1 MLNENYYLPWQFTLT
16 QNHTQ
21 YSNLRLRDCIIKEDD
36 LIKYAV
42 ELGHEVIAIT
52 DHEAVCN
59 AVKVEKIY
67 KKIKKDNPNFKV
79 ILGNEIYLC
88 RNGLNA
94 SNFNREFDKYYHFVL
109 LAKDAIGHQQIRE
122 ISTRAWRR
130 SYVARGM
137 RRVPTYYQDLFD
149 IIAENRGHVIGTT
162 ACLGGALPTQLLR
175 YRESKDETLYEKIIA
190 WCEQMEYIFGS
201 GNFYLELQPAANRDQ
216 KYVNRMLLDI
226 AKTYHFPYIITTD
239 THYLKKEDKAIHK
252 AYLNSQNGDRE
263 VDDFY
268 ATTYLMNTEELESF
282 MDMTQEELHEA
293 YANIHGIKERC
304 EDYSLMKPLKIPQ
317 LPWSEAYGAPAPY
330 KWFDK
335 IPYMKTFMESD
346 YVGDHHLCDAISLA
360 LSKDEKLQ
368 TQEIYDAINECLE
381 MTWISSN
388 VNKTHW
394 SAYYLNL
401 QKIIEECW
409 NAGTLVGCGRGSGVG
424 FILLYLLG
432 ITQINPQWET
442 TKTFAWR
449 FLNPARVSVLD
460 VDVDIEGGRRKQ
472 VLDHLRKAYGDDR
485 VANVATFGTEKS
497 KSAILTACRGLGIDV
512 DIAQYLASMIVAD
525 RGMLRTLDQ
534 TFYGDEENDWAPN
547 KQFVYEMT
555 ENYPEVWQVAKKIEG
570 LVCRLGEHAGGVI
583 FVDEPFENSTAL
595 MRAPN
600 GDIMTQFDLHDCED
614 CSLIKYDL
622 LSVEAM
628 DKIHICLDLLCEQG
642 YIERKDTLK
651 ETYENVIGIYKLV
664 REAPQMWQMVWNH
677 EIHSLFQMEKQS
689 GIQGI
694 ALTHPQSVD
703 DLAVLNS
710 VIRLMAQ
717 EKGAEQPLSKFAR
730 FKNDISL
737 WYDEMNKYGLTEEEQ
752 KLLEPVVKLSYGIS
766 ESQEKFMQLVQMPE
780 CGGFDLTWADSL
792 RKSIAKKNPAAY
804 EALQK
809 EYFET
814 VEKKGLSKNLC
825 NYVWNVLVA
834 TSRGYGFNASH
845 TLAYSLIALQEM
857 NLGYNFPIMFWNCAC
872 LISDSGGAENDDEMN
887 EEQEVYY
894 EEIEYTPT
902 EDFGADE
909 SDEDEDDDDEEVATS
924 KKKKKTK
931 SANYGKIATAIGKIK
946 ASGVDVAPPDI
957 NKSSFTF
964 YPDVES
970 NTIRYGLSGITKVG
984 EELVKAI
991 MDGRPYTSV
1000 ADLTSRVKINKA
1012 QVINLIKSGAF
1023 DCFGDRLEIMRQ
1035 YVASVSDTKSR
1046 ITLQNMKMLCDFGLI
1061 PNEYDMERRVYNFN
1075 KYLKKLK
1082 WETYYCLDEVAM
1094 NFYEAHFDM
1103 DKLEP
1108 SEMSESGFVIK
1119 QTTWDAIYKKHM
1131 DKIRPWVKANAAEL
1145 LEQVNNRLMSDTWNK
1160 YCTGNLSKWEMDA
1173 VSFYSHE
1180 HELANINN
1188 HRYGI
1193 TNFSDI
1199 PENPVVERI
1208 LPIKGRQIP
1217 IFKLYRIAGTILDKD
1232 KAKKT
1237 VTLLT
1242 TDGVVT
1248 IKIFG
1253 QVFTHYDKQIS
1264 EKGADGKKH
1273 VIEKSWLSRGNK
1285 IIVTGIKQSDGF
1297 LAKKYNKTPYHLV
1310 ELITEVNADGSL
1322 RTREERMEV
1331 AE

>member
-1 MLNENYYLPWQFTLT
+1 M
-16 QNHTQ
+16 
-21 YSNLRLRDCIIKEDD
+21 
-36 LIKYAV
+36 
-42 ELGHEVIAIT
+42 
-52 DHEAVCN
+52 
-59 AVKVEKIY
+59 
-67 KKIKKDNPNFKV
+67 
-79 ILGNEIYLC
+79 
-88 RNGLNA
+88 
-94 SNFNREFDKYYHFVL
+94 
-109 LAKDAIGHQQIRE
+109 
-122 ISTRAWRR
+122 
-130 SYVARGM
+130 ARGM
-137 RRVPTYYQDLFD
+137 RRVPTYYQDLID
-149 IIAENRGHVIGTT
+149 IIRANPGHVIGTT
-162 ACLGGALPTQLLR
+162 ACLGGALPTQLLK
-175 YRESKDETLYEKIIA
+175 YRQTKNEELYEKIVA
-190 WCEQMEYIFGS
+190 WCEQMEWIFGE
-201 GNFYLELQPAANRDQ
+201 GNFYLELQPAANAEQ
-216 KYVNRMLLDI
+216 KYVNRALLDI
-226 AKTYHFPYIITTD
+226 AKNYHFPYIITTD
-239 THYLKKEDKAIHK
+239 THYLKKEDKPIHK

-268 ATTYLMNTEELESF
+268 ATTYLMNTEELESY
-282 MDMTQEELHEA
+282 MNMTQEELHEA

-304 EDYSLMKPLKIPQ
+304 EDYSLLKPLKIPQ
-317 LPWSEAYGAPAPY
+317 LPWKEMALHPAWESKQY
-330 KWFDK
+330 CDK
-335 IPYMKTFMESD
+335 IPWLEKFLLSD
-346 YVGDHHLCDAISLA
+346 YEGDRRMAGLIIRQLVE
-360 LSKDEKLQ
+360 DERLRADN
-368 TQEIYDAINECLE
+368 IYDAINECLE
-381 MTWISSN
+381 MTWVSSE

-460 VDVDIEGGRRKQ
+460 VDVDIEGGRRKS
-472 VLDHLRKAYGDDR
+472 VLDHLRKVYGDDR

-512 DIAQYLASMIVAD
+512 DIAQYLASMIASD

-534 TFYGDEENDWAPN
+534 TFYGDEENDFAPN

-628 DKIHICLDLLCEQG
+628 DKIHICLDLLAEQG
-642 YIERKDTLK
+642 YIEQKETLKDT
-651 ETYENVIGIYKLV
+651 YESVIGIYNLE
-664 REAPQMWQMVWNH
+664 REALDMWKMVWEH
-677 EIHSLFQMEKQS
+677 EIQSLFQMEKQS

-717 EKGAEQPLSKFAR
+717 EKGAEQPLNKFAR
-730 FKNDISL
+730 FKNDIHQ
-737 WYDEMNKYGLTEEEQ
+737 WYDEMERYGLTKEEQ
-752 KLLEPVVKLSYGIS
+752 KLLEPVIKLSYGIS

-780 CGGFDLTWADSL
+780 CGGFNLTWADKL

-804 EALQK
+804 EELQR

-857 NLGYNFPIMFWNCAC
+857 NLAYRFPIMFWNCAC
-872 LISDSGGAENDDEMN
+872 LISDSGGAESDDEEQT
-887 EEQEVYY
+887 EEENVY
-894 EEIEYTPT
+894 EEVEYSSF
-902 EDFGADE
+902 EDFSTEEEEED
-909 SDEDEDDDDEEVATS
+909 DEDEEDTTAT

-946 ASGVDVAPPDI
+946 SSGVDVAPPDI

-964 YPDVES
+964 YPDVEN

-991 MDGRPYTSV
+991 MDGRPYSSV
-1000 ADLTSRVKINKA
+1000 ADLTRRVKINKA

-1023 DCFGDRLEIMRQ
+1023 DCFGDRMQVMRE
-1035 YVASVSDTKSR
+1035 YINSVSDTKNR

-1061 PNEYDMERRVYNFN
+1061 PKEYDLQRRVYNFN
-1075 KYLKKLK
+1075 KYIKKFRYNA
-1082 WETYYCLDEVAM
+1082 YYLFDDVALH
-1094 NFYEAHFDM
+1094 FYEANFDM
-1103 DKLEP
+1103 DKLTP
-1108 SEMSESGFVIK
+1108 SDDSESGFMIK
-1119 QTTWDAIYKKHM
+1119 QTTWDNIYQHHM
-1131 DKIRPWVKANAAEL
+1131 DIIRPWVKKNANVL
-1145 LEQVNNRLMSDTWNK
+1145 LEQVNERLTRDMWNK
-1160 YCTGNLSKWEMDA
+1160 YCQGSLSKWEMDA
-1173 VSFYSHE
+1173 VSFYSHD
-1180 HELANINN
+1180 HELKNLRKDLYEIV
-1188 HRYGI
+1188 
-1193 TNFSDI
+1193 NFSSI
-1199 PENPVVERI
+1199 PENPVVERV

-1232 KAKKT
+1232 KNKKT

-1248 IKIFG
+1248 VKIFG
-1253 QVFTHYDKQIS
+1253 AVFTHYDKQIS

-1297 LAKKYNKTPYHLV
+1297 LAKKYSRTPYHLV
-1310 ELITEVNADGSL
+1310 ELITDVNEDGTI
-1322 RTREERMEV
+1322 RTRGERIEV

>member
-1 MLNENYYLPWQFTLT
+1 M
-16 QNHTQ
+16 
-21 YSNLRLRDCIIKEDD
+21 
-36 LIKYAV
+36 
-42 ELGHEVIAIT
+42 
-52 DHEAVCN
+52 
-59 AVKVEKIY
+59 
-67 KKIKKDNPNFKV
+67 
-79 ILGNEIYLC
+79 
-88 RNGLNA
+88 
-94 SNFNREFDKYYHFVL
+94 
-109 LAKDAIGHQQIRE
+109 
-122 ISTRAWRR
+122 
-130 SYVARGM
+130 ARGM
-137 RRVPTYYQDLFD
+137 RRVPTYYQDLID
-149 IIAENRGHVIGTT
+149 IIRANPGHVIGTT
-162 ACLGGALPTQLLR
+162 ACLGGALPTQLLK
-175 YRESKDETLYEKIIA
+175 YKYSKNEELYEKIIS
-190 WCEQMEYIFGS
+190 WCEQMEWIFGP
-201 GNFYLELQPAANRDQ
+201 GNFYLELQPAANAEQ
-216 KYVNRMLLDI
+216 KYVNRALLDI
-226 AKTYHFPYIITTD
+226 AKNYHFPFIITTD
-239 THYLKKEDKAIHK
+239 SHYLKKEDKPIHK

-268 ATTYLMNTEELESF
+268 ATTYMMSTEELESY
-282 MDMTQEELHEA
+282 MNMTEEELHEA
-293 YANIHGIKERC
+293 YANIHGIKNMC
-304 EDYSLMKPLKIPQ
+304 EDYSLLKPLKIPQ
-317 LPWSEAYGAPAPY
+317 LPWKDVVLHTSAQCKTYV
-330 KWFDK
+330 DL
-335 IPYMKTFMESD
+335 IPWLEKFLLSD
-346 YVGDHHLCDAISLA
+346 YEGDKVMANQIIECLE
-360 LSKDEKLQ
+360 KDERLHEQK
-368 TQEIYDAINECLE
+368 IYNAINECLE
-381 MTWISSN
+381 MTWISSE

-432 ITQINPQWET
+432 ITQINPQWES

-449 FLNPARVSVLD
+449 FLNPERVSVLD
-460 VDVDIEGGRRKQ
+460 VDVDIEGGRRKT
-472 VLDHLRKAYGDDR
+472 VLDHLRKVYGDDR

-628 DKIHICLDLLCEQG
+628 DKIHICLDLLCEQN
-642 YIERKDTLK
+642 YIEKKETLKDT
-651 ETYENVIGIYKLV
+651 YESVIGIYNLV

-677 EIHSLFQMEKQS
+677 EIQSLFQMEKQS

-717 EKGAEQPLSKFAR
+717 EKGAEQPLNKFAR
-730 FKNDISL
+730 FKKDIRL
-737 WYDEMNKYGLTEEEQ
+737 WYEEMDRYGLTKEEQ
-752 KLLEPVVKLSYGIS
+752 SLLEPVVKLSYGIS

-780 CGGFDLTWADSL
+780 CGGFNLTWADKL

-804 EALQK
+804 EELQK

-857 NLGYNFPIMFWNCAC
+857 NLAHNYPIMFWNCAC
-872 LISDSGGAENDDEMN
+872 LISDSGGAESDDEEQTN
-887 EEQEVYY
+887 EENVY
-894 EEIEYTPT
+894 EEVEYSSF
-902 EDFGADE
+902 EDFGAEEED
-909 SDEDEDDDDEEVATS
+909 DEDDDDEEVTAT

-946 ASGVDVAPPDI
+946 SSGVDVAPPDI

-984 EELVKAI
+984 EELVKTI

-1023 DCFGDRLEIMRQ
+1023 DCFGDRVEIMRQ
-1035 YVASVSDTKSR
+1035 YINSVSDTKKR

-1061 PNEYDMERRVYNFN
+1061 PVEYDLQRRVYNFN
-1075 KYLKKLK
+1075 KYIKKFK
-1082 WETYYCLDEVAM
+1082 WESYYALDYIAL
-1094 NFYEAHFDM
+1094 NFYEKHFDM

-1108 SEMSESGFVIK
+1108 SEMSESGFIIK
-1119 QTTWDAIYKKHM
+1119 QTTWDNIYQHHM
-1131 DKIRPWVKANAAEL
+1131 DIIRPWVRKNADTL
-1145 LEQVNNRLMSDTWNK
+1145 LEQVNERLTSDMWNK
-1160 YCTGNLSKWEMDA
+1160 YCQGSLSKWEMDA

-1180 HELANINN
+1180 HELA
-1188 HRYGI
+1188 GI
-1193 TNFSDI
+1193 RKDLYEIADFSKI
-1199 PENPVVERI
+1199 PENPVVERV

-1232 KAKKT
+1232 KNKKT

-1248 IKIFG
+1248 VKIFG
-1253 QVFTHYDKQIS
+1253 AVFSHYDKQIS

-1297 LAKKYNKTPYHLV
+1297 LAKKYSRTPYHLV
-1310 ELITEVNADGSL
+1310 ELITEVRGDGTL
-1322 RTREERMEV
+1322 VTKGERTEV
-1331 AE
+1331 NE

>member
-36 LIKYAV
+36 LINYAV
-42 ELGHEVIAIT
+42 ELGHEVVAIT

-67 KKIKKDNPNFKV
+67 KKVKKDHPDFKV

-94 SNFNREFDKYYHFVL
+94 SNFNREYDKYYHFVL
-109 LAKDAIGHQQIRE
+109 LAKDAVGHQQIRE

-130 SYVARGM
+130 SYMARGM
-137 RRVPTYYQDLFD
+137 RRVPTYYQDLID
-149 IIAENRGHVIGTT
+149 IIGENRGHVIGTT
-162 ACLGGALPTQLLR
+162 ACLGGALPTQLLK
-175 YRESKDETLYEKIIA
+175 YRQTKNEELYEKIIA
-190 WCEQMEYIFGS
+190 WCEQMEWIFGP
-201 GNFYLELQPAANRDQ
+201 GNFYLELQPAANAEQ
-216 KYVNRMLLDI
+216 KYVNRALLDI
-226 AKTYHFPYIITTD
+226 AKNYHFPYIITTD
-239 THYLKKEDKAIHK
+239 THYLKKEDKPIHK

-268 ATTYLMNTEELESF
+268 ATTYMMNTEELESF
-282 MDMTQEELHEA
+282 MDMSETELREA
-293 YANIHGIKERC
+293 YANIRYIKDMC
-304 EDYSLMKPLKIPQ
+304 EDYSLLKPLKIPQ
-317 LPWSEAYGAPAPY
+317 LPWKNIVLHTSAQCKTYV
-330 KWFDK
+330 DL
-335 IPYMKTFMESD
+335 IPWLEKFLLSD
-346 YVGDHHLCDAISLA
+346 YEGDRAMANQIVECLE
-360 LSKDEKLQ
+360 KDERLHEQK
-368 TQEIYDAINECLE
+368 IYDAINECLE
-381 MTWISSN
+381 MTWISSE

-432 ITQINPQWET
+432 ITQINPQWES

-449 FLNPARVSVLD
+449 FLNPERVSVLD
-460 VDVDIEGGRRKQ
+460 VDVDIEGGRRKT
-472 VLDHLRKAYGDDR
+472 VLDHLRKVYGDDR

-583 FVDEPFENSTAL
+583 FVDEDFENSTAL

-628 DKIHICLDLLCEQG
+628 DKIHICLDLLVEQG
-642 YIERKDTLK
+642 YIEQKETLKDT
-651 ETYENVIGIYKLV
+651 YESVIGIYNLE
-664 REAPQMWQMVWNH
+664 REAPDMWKMVWNH
-677 EIHSLFQMEKQS
+677 EIQSLFQMEKQS

-717 EKGAEQPLSKFAR
+717 EKGAEQPLNKFAR
-730 FKNDISL
+730 FKNDIHQ
-737 WYDEMNKYGLTEEEQ
+737 WYDEMEGYGLTKEEQ
-752 KLLEPVVKLSYGIS
+752 KLLEPVIKLSYGIS

-780 CGGFDLTWADSL
+780 CGGFNLTWADKL

-804 EALQK
+804 EELQK

-814 VEKKGLSKNLC
+814 VEKKGLSRNLC

-857 NLGYNFPIMFWNCAC
+857 NLAYRFPIMFWNCAC
-872 LISDSGGAENDDEMN
+872 LISDSGGAESDDEEQT
-887 EEQEVYY
+887 EEENVY
-894 EEIEYTPT
+894 EEIEYSSF
-902 EDFGADE
+902 EDFSAEEEED
-909 SDEDEDDDDEEVATS
+909 DEDEEDTTTT

-946 ASGVDVAPPDI
+946 SSGVDVAPPDI

-991 MDGRPYTSV
+991 MDGRPYGSV

-1023 DCFGDRLEIMRQ
+1023 DSFGDRVQIMRQ
-1035 YVASVSDTKSR
+1035 YINSVSDTKQR
-1046 ITLQNMKMLCDFGLI
+1046 ITLQNMKMLIDFGLI
-1061 PNEYDMERRVYNFN
+1061 PDKYDLQRRVYNFN
-1075 KYLKKLK
+1075 KYLKKNK
-1082 WETYYCLDEVAM
+1082 FGTYYALDNIAFG
-1094 NFYEAHFDM
+1094 FYEKHFDM
-1103 DKLEP
+1103 DNLIPNE
-1108 SEMSESGFVIK
+1108 ETESGFVIK
-1119 QTTWDAIYKKHM
+1119 QTAWDKIYQGHM
-1131 DKIRPWVKANAAEL
+1131 DKIRPWVKENAATL
-1145 LEQVNNRLMSDTWNK
+1145 LEQVNERLTRDTWNK
-1160 YCTGNLSKWEMDA
+1160 YCQGNLSKWEMDA

-1180 HELANINN
+1180 HELANVNTSS
-1188 HRYGI
+1188 YEI
-1193 TNFSDI
+1193 TNFNNI
-1199 PENPVVERI
+1199 PDNPVVERI
-1208 LPIKGRQIP
+1208 IPIKGRQIP

-1232 KAKKT
+1232 KNKKT

-1242 TDGVVT
+1242 TSGVVT
-1248 IKIFG
+1248 VKIFG
-1253 QVFTHYDKQIS
+1253 QVFSHYDKQIS

-1273 VIEKSWLSRGNK
+1273 VIEKSMFSRGNK
-1285 IIVTGIKQSDGF
+1285 IIVCGVKTGEHEF
-1297 LAKKYNKTPYHLV
+1297 LAKKYSRTPYHLI
-1310 ELITEVNADGSL
+1310 ELITEVHEDGRLETSC
-1322 RTREERMEV
+1322 RET
-1331 AE
+1331 

>member
-1 MLNENYYLPWQFTLT
+1 M
-16 QNHTQ
+16 
-21 YSNLRLRDCIIKEDD
+21 
-36 LIKYAV
+36 
-42 ELGHEVIAIT
+42 
-52 DHEAVCN
+52 
-59 AVKVEKIY
+59 
-67 KKIKKDNPNFKV
+67 
-79 ILGNEIYLC
+79 
-88 RNGLNA
+88 
-94 SNFNREFDKYYHFVL
+94 
-109 LAKDAIGHQQIRE
+109 
-122 ISTRAWRR
+122 
-130 SYVARGM
+130 ARGM

-162 ACLGGALPTQLLR
+162 ACLGGALPTQLIK
-175 YRESKDETLYEKIIA
+175 YRETGSQELYEKIIT
-190 WCEQMEYIFGS
+190 WCEQMEWIFGQ

-216 KYVNRMLLDI
+216 RYVNAMLMDI

-239 THYLKKEDKAIHK
+239 SHYLKKEDKSIHK

-268 ATTYLMNTEELESF
+268 ATTYMMGTEELESF
-282 MDMTQEELHEA
+282 MGLNREELNEA
-293 YANIHGIKERC
+293 YANIHHIKEMC
-304 EDYSLMKPLKIPQ
+304 EDYSLLKPLKIPQ
-317 LPWSEAYGAPAPY
+317 LPWRDLGSYTIDQRFWGSR
-330 KWFDK
+330 
-335 IPYMKTFMESD
+335 IPYLNQFWESS
-346 YVGDHHLCDAISLA
+346 YEGDRELADAIVLKV
-360 LSKDEKLQ
+360 LEDDRLQ
-368 TQEIYDAINECLE
+368 KQNIYDAINECLE
-381 MTWISSN
+381 MTWISSE

-472 VLDHLRKAYGDDR
+472 VLDHLRKVYGEDR

-512 DIAQYLASMIVAD
+512 DIAQYLASMIASD

-534 TFYGDEENDWAPN
+534 TFYGDEENDFAPN

-583 FVDEPFENSTAL
+583 FVDEDFENSTAL

-628 DKIHICLDLLCEQG
+628 DKIHICLDLLCEQN
-642 YIERKDTLK
+642 YIERKETLR
-651 ETYENVIGIYKLV
+651 ETYENVIGIYNLV

-677 EIHSLFQMEKQS
+677 EIQSLFQMEKQS

-717 EKGAEQPLSKFAR
+717 EKGAEQPLNKFAR
-730 FKNDISL
+730 FKNDIQL
-737 WYDEMNKYGLTEEEQ
+737 WYDEMDKYGLTKEEQ
-752 KLLEPVVKLSYGIS
+752 ELLEPVVKLSYGIS

-780 CGGFDLTWADSL
+780 CGGFDLTWADKL

-804 EALQK
+804 EELQK
-809 EYFET
+809 EYFEI

-857 NLGYNFPIMFWNCAC
+857 NLGYNYPIMFWNCAC
-872 LISDSGGAENDDEMN
+872 LISDSGGAENDDEEI
-887 EEQEVYY
+887 EEVDNIY
-894 EEIEYTPT
+894 EEVEYSSF
-902 EDFGADE
+902 EDFGAEEED
-909 SDEDEDDDDEEVATS
+909 DEDEDEDEETVSATA

-946 ASGVDVAPPDI
+946 SSGVDVAPPDI

-984 EELVKAI
+984 EDLVKAI

-1000 ADLTSRVKINKA
+1000 ADLTNRVKINKA

-1023 DCFGDRLEIMRQ
+1023 DSFGDRMQIMRQ
-1035 YVASVSDTKSR
+1035 YINSVSDTKQR
-1046 ITLQNMKMLCDFGLI
+1046 ITLQNMKMLIDFGLI
-1061 PNEYDMERRVYNFN
+1061 PDKYDLQRRVYNFN
-1075 KYLKKLK
+1075 KYLKKNK
-1082 WETYYCLDEVAM
+1082 FGTYYALDNIAFG
-1094 NFYEAHFDM
+1094 FYEKHFDM
-1103 DKLEP
+1103 DNLIPNE
-1108 SEMSESGFVIK
+1108 ETESGFVIK
-1119 QTTWDAIYKKHM
+1119 QTTWDKIYQSHM
-1131 DKIRPWVKANAAEL
+1131 DKIRPWVKENSATL
-1145 LEQVNNRLMSDTWNK
+1145 LEEVNNRLTSDMWNK
-1160 YCTGNLSKWEMDA
+1160 YCQGSLSKWEMDA

-1180 HELANINN
+1180 HELAHVNT
-1188 HRYGI
+1188 RAYDI
-1193 TNFSDI
+1193 TDFDKI
-1199 PENPVVERI
+1199 PETPVVERI
-1208 LPIKGRQIP
+1208 IPIKGRQIP

-1232 KAKKT
+1232 KNKKT

-1242 TDGVVT
+1242 TSGVVT
-1248 IKIFG
+1248 VKIFG
-1253 QVFTHYDKQIS
+1253 QVFSHYDKQIS

-1273 VIEKSWLSRGNK
+1273 VIEKSWLARGNK

-1310 ELITEVNADGSL
+1310 ELITEVTEDGWL
-1322 RTREERMEV
+1322 YTKGERMEA

>member
-1 MLNENYYLPWQFTLT
+1 MAQKFYGSLH
-16 QNHTQ
+16 NHTQ
-21 YSNLRLRDCIIKEDD
+21 YSNLRLRDCIIKEED

-42 ELGHEVIAIT
+42 ELGHEVVAIT
-52 DHEAVCN
+52 DHDAVCN

-67 KKIKKDNPNFKV
+67 KKIKKDHPDFKV

-94 SNFNREFDKYYHFVL
+94 TNFNREFDKYYHFVL

-130 SYVARGM
+130 SYMARGM

-149 IIAENRGHVIGTT
+149 IIGANPGHVIGST
-162 ACLGGALPTQLLR
+162 ACLGGALPTQLLKLAQSPSV
-175 YRESKDETLYEKIIA
+175 ELYDKIVNWA
-190 WCEQMEYIFGS
+190 QQMNNLFGE
-201 GNFYLELQPAANRDQ
+201 GNFYFELQPSASKDQ
-216 KYVNRMLLDI
+216 TYVNRKLIELSTLTGI
-226 AKTYHFPYIITTD
+226 PYIITTD
-239 THYLKKEDKAIHK
+239 SHYLKKDDASIHK

-268 ATTYLMNTEELESF
+268 ATTYMMDTEELEKYL
-282 MDMTQEELHEA
+282 DLTEEELESA
-293 YANIHGIKERC
+293 YNNIYHIKEMC
-304 EDYSLMKPLKIPQ
+304 EDYSLLKPLKIPQ
-317 LPWSEAYGAPAPY
+317 LMWRDLGSYTI
-330 KWFDK
+330 DK
-335 IPYMKTFMESD
+335 RFWGSQIPYLNQFWDSSYE
-346 YVGDHHLCDAISLA
+346 GDRELA
-360 LSKDEKLQ
+360 DTIILKLQ
-368 TQEIYDAINECLE
+368 EDERLQDQKIYEAINECLE
-381 MTWISSN
+381 MTWISSE

-401 QKIIEECW
+401 QKIIDECW
-409 NAGTLVGCGRGSGVG
+409 SAGTLVGCGRGSGVG

-432 ITQINPQWET
+432 ITQINPQWEST
-442 TKTFAWR
+442 QTFAWR
-449 FLNPARVSVLD
+449 FLNPDRVSVLD

-472 VLDHLRKAYGDDR
+472 VLDHLRKVYGEDR

-534 TFYGDEENDWAPN
+534 TFYGDQENDWAPN

-555 ENYPEVWQVAKKIEG
+555 ENYPEVWEVAKKIEG

-583 FVDEPFENSTAL
+583 FVDEAFENSTAL

-628 DKIHICLDLLCEQG
+628 DKIHICLDLLIEQG
-642 YIERKDTLK
+642 YVEQKETLK
-651 ETYENVIGIYKLV
+651 ETYESVLGIYNLE
-664 REAPQMWQMVWNH
+664 REAPKMWEMVWNH
-677 EIHSLFQMEKQS
+677 EIQSLFQMEKQS

-717 EKGAEQPLSKFAR
+717 EKGAEQPLNKFAR
-730 FKNDISL
+730 FKNDIRL
-737 WYDEMNKYGLTEEEQ
+737 WYDEMDKYGLTREEQ

-780 CGGFDLTWADSL
+780 CGGFNLTWADKL

-804 EALQK
+804 EELQK

-814 VEKKGLSKNLC
+814 VEEKGLSRNLC

-857 NLGYNFPIMFWNCAC
+857 NLAYKYPIMFWNCAC
-872 LISDSGGAENDDEMN
+872 LISDSGGAESDDEEQV
-887 EEQEVYY
+887 EEDNVY
-894 EEIEYTPT
+894 EEIEYSPM

-909 SDEDEDDDDEEVATS
+909 TEDDEDDEEDSVTT

-946 ASGVDVAPPDI
+946 SSGVDVAPPDI

-964 YPDVES
+964 YPDVEN
-970 NTIRYGLSGITKVG
+970 NTIRYGLRGITKVG
-984 EELVKAI
+984 EELVKTI
-991 MDGRPYTSV
+991 MDGRPYESL
-1000 ADLTSRVKINKA
+1000 ADFVSRVKINKA

-1023 DCFGDRLEIMRQ
+1023 DCFGDRMGIM
-1035 YVASVSDTKSR
+1035 YEYIESVSDTKKR

-1061 PNEYDMERRVYNFN
+1061 PNEYDLQRRVYNFN
-1075 KYLKKLK
+1075 KYIKKLK
-1082 WETYYCLDEVAM
+1082 WENYYALDIIALG
-1094 NFYEAHFDM
+1094 FYEQHFDM

-1108 SEMSESGFVIK
+1108 TDKSESGFMIK
-1119 QTTWDAIYKKHM
+1119 QTTWDNYYQHHM
-1131 DKIRPWVKANAAEL
+1131 DIIRPWVKRNADNL
-1145 LEQVNNRLMSDTWNK
+1145 LKQVNERLINEMWNK
-1160 YCTGNLSKWEMDA
+1160 YCEGSLSKWEMDA

-1180 HELANINN
+1180 HELC
-1188 HRYGI
+1188 GI
-1193 TNFSDI
+1193 RKDYYDIVDFSDL
-1199 PENPVVERI
+1199 PENPIVDRV

-1217 IFKLYRIAGTILDKD
+1217 IFKLYRLAGTVLDKD

-1242 TDGVVT
+1242 DDGVVT
-1248 IKIFG
+1248 VKIFG

-1285 IIVTGIKQSDGF
+1285 IIVTGIKQADGF
-1297 LAKKYNKTPYHLV
+1297 LAKKYSKTPYHLV
-1310 ELITEVNADGSL
+1310 ELITEVCEDGTL
-1322 RTREERMEV
+1322 LTRGERAEV

>member
-1 MLNENYYLPWQFTLT
+1 M
-16 QNHTQ
+16 
-21 YSNLRLRDCIIKEDD
+21 RLRDCIIKEDD

>member
-1 MLNENYYLPWQFTLT
+1 M
-16 QNHTQ
+16 
-21 YSNLRLRDCIIKEDD
+21 
-36 LIKYAV
+36 
-42 ELGHEVIAIT
+42 
-52 DHEAVCN
+52 
-59 AVKVEKIY
+59 
-67 KKIKKDNPNFKV
+67 
-79 ILGNEIYLC
+79 
-88 RNGLNA
+88 
-94 SNFNREFDKYYHFVL
+94 
-109 LAKDAIGHQQIRE
+109 
-122 ISTRAWRR
+122 
-130 SYVARGM
+130 ARGM
-137 RRVPTYYQDLFD
+137 RRVPTYYQDLID
-149 IIAENRGHVIGTT
+149 IIGENRGHVIGTT

-175 YRESKDETLYEKIIA
+175 HRDSSSQELYEKIIA
-190 WCEQMEYIFGS
+190 WCEQMEWIFGP

-216 KYVNRMLLDI
+216 RYVNRALIDI
-226 AKTYHFPYIITTD
+226 ANTYHFPYIITTD
-239 THYLKKEDKAIHK
+239 SHYLKREDKSIHK

-268 ATTYLMNTEELESF
+268 ATTYMMNTEELESF
-282 MDMTQEELHEA
+282 MGLTREELTEA
-293 YANIHGIKERC
+293 YNNIHHIKEMC

-317 LPWSEAYGAPAPY
+317 L
-330 KWFDK
+330 KWKESK
-335 IPYMKTFMESD
+335 IG
-346 YVGDHHLCDAISLA
+346 YVRNCWHERIPNITKFVDSSYEGDQLLA
-360 LSKDEKLQ
+360 CHIIEQLETDMRLQ
-368 TQEIYDAINECLE
+368 AQNIYDAINECLE
-381 MTWISSN
+381 MTWISSE

-472 VLDHLRKAYGDDR
+472 VLDHLRKVYGEDR

-497 KSAILTACRGLGIDV
+497 KSAVLTACRGLGIDV
-512 DIAQYLASMIVAD
+512 DIAQYLASMIASD

-534 TFYGDEENDWAPN
+534 TFYGDEESDFAPN

-583 FVDEPFENSTAL
+583 FVDEDFENSTAL

-642 YIERKDTLK
+642 YIEKKETLK
-651 ETYENVIGIYKLV
+651 ETYENVIGIYNLV

-677 EIHSLFQMEKQS
+677 EIQSLFQMEKQS

-730 FKNDISL
+730 FKNDIQL
-737 WYDEMNKYGLTEEEQ
+737 WYDEMDKYGLTKEEQ
-752 KLLEPVVKLSYGIS
+752 QLLEPVVKLSYGIS

-780 CGGFDLTWADSL
+780 CGGFDLTWADKL

-804 EALQK
+804 EELQK

-857 NLGYNFPIMFWNCAC
+857 NLGYNYPIMFWNCAC
-872 LISDSGGAENDDEMN
+872 LISDSGGAESDDEYDDHPDQ
-887 EEQEVYY
+887 EEYY
-894 EEIEYTPT
+894 EEIEYDFM
-902 EDFGADE
+902 EDFGAEEED
-909 SDEDEDDDDEEVATS
+909 DEDEDEDEETVSTIS

-946 ASGVDVAPPDI
+946 SSGVDVAPPDI

-991 MDGRPYTSV
+991 MDGRPYSSV

-1023 DCFGDRLEIMRQ
+1023 DSFGDRIQIMRQ
-1035 YVASVSDTKSR
+1035 YINSVSDTKQR
-1046 ITLQNMKMLCDFGLI
+1046 ITLQNMKMLIDFGLI
-1061 PNEYDMERRVYNFN
+1061 PDKYDLQRRVYNFN
-1075 KYLKKLK
+1075 KYLKKNK
-1082 WETYYCLDEVAM
+1082 FGTYYALDNIAFG
-1094 NFYEAHFDM
+1094 FYEKHFDM
-1103 DKLEP
+1103 DNLIPNE
-1108 SEMSESGFVIK
+1108 ETESGFVIK
-1119 QTTWDAIYKKHM
+1119 QTTWDKIYQSHM
-1131 DKIRPWVKANAAEL
+1131 DKIRPWVKENAATL
-1145 LEQVNNRLMSDTWNK
+1145 LEQVNERLTRDTWNK
-1160 YCTGNLSKWEMDA
+1160 YCQGNLSKWEMDA

-1180 HELANINN
+1180 HELANVNTKA
-1188 HRYGI
+1188 YEI
-1193 TNFSDI
+1193 TDFNDI

-1208 LPIKGRQIP
+1208 IPIKGRQIP

-1232 KAKKT
+1232 KNKKT

-1242 TDGVVT
+1242 TSGVVT
-1248 IKIFG
+1248 VKIFG
-1253 QVFTHYDKQIS
+1253 QVFSHYDKQIS

-1310 ELITEVNADGSL
+1310 ELITEVTEDGWL
-1322 RTREERMEV
+1322 YTKGERMEA

>member
-1 MLNENYYLPWQFTLT
+1 M
-16 QNHTQ
+16 
-21 YSNLRLRDCIIKEDD
+21 
-36 LIKYAV
+36 
-42 ELGHEVIAIT
+42 AIT

-67 KKIKKDNPNFKV
+67 KNIKKDHPDFKV

-94 SNFNREFDKYYHFVL
+94 NNFNREYDRYWHFIL
-109 LAKDAIGHQQIRE
+109 LAKDAIGHKQIRE

-130 SYVARGM
+130 SYMARGM
-137 RRVPTYYQDLFD
+137 RRVPTYYQDLID
-149 IIAENRGHVIGTT
+149 IIGANPGHIIGST
-162 ACLGGALPTQLLR
+162 ACLGGALPTQLLKAKNNP
-175 YRESKDETLYEKIIA
+175 EIYEKIYI
-190 WCEQMEYIFGS
+190 WVEQMNNLFGQD
-201 GNFYLELQPAANRDQ
+201 NFYLELQPSENKEQ
-216 KYVNRMLLDI
+216 TYVNRQLI
-226 AKTYHFPYIITTD
+226 ALSNEMNIPYIITTD
-239 THYLKKEDKAIHK
+239 SHYLKKEDKPIHK

-268 ATTYLMNTEELESF
+268 ATTYMMSTEELESH
-282 MDMTQEELHEA
+282 MDLTKEELYVA
-293 YANIHGIKERC
+293 YENIHHIKEMC

-317 LPWSEAYGAPAPY
+317 LPWSEPLDAPAPY

-335 IPYMKTFMESD
+335 IPYMKTFMESS
-346 YVGDHHLCDAISLA
+346 YIGDHHLCDAISLA
-360 LSKDEKLQ
+360 LSKDERLQ
-368 TQEIYDAINECLE
+368 TQKIYDAINECLE
-381 MTWISSN
+381 MTWISSE

-432 ITQINPQWET
+432 ITQINPKWET
-442 TKTFAWR
+442 TVTHSWR
-449 FLNPARVSVLD
+449 FLNPDRVSVLD

-472 VLDHLRKAYGDDR
+472 VLDHLRKVYGDDR

-512 DIAQYLASMIVAD
+512 DIAQYLASMVAAD

-534 TFYGDEENDWAPN
+534 TFYGDEENGFAPN

-628 DKIHICLDLLCEQG
+628 DKIHICLDLLIEQG
-642 YIERKDTLK
+642 YIEQKETLK
-651 ETYENVIGIYKLV
+651 ETYESVIGIYNLE
-664 REAPQMWQMVWNH
+664 RNAPDMWKMVWNH
-677 EIHSLFQMEKQS
+677 EIQSLFQMEKQS

-717 EKGAEQPLSKFAR
+717 EKGAEQPLNKFAR

-737 WYDEMNKYGLTEEEQ
+737 WYDEMDKYGLTKEEQ

-780 CGGFDLTWADSL
+780 CGGFNLTWADKL

-804 EALQK
+804 EELQK

-857 NLGYNFPIMFWNCAC
+857 NLAYKYPIIFWNCAC
-872 LISDSGGAENDDEMN
+872 LISDAGGAENDEEEQN
-887 EEQEVYY
+887 EEENMY
-894 EEIEYTPT
+894 EEVEYSSF
-902 EDFGADE
+902 EDFSAEEEEED
-909 SDEDEDDDDEEVATS
+909 DDEDDEEATAT

-946 ASGVDVAPPDI
+946 SSGVDVAPPDI

-964 YPDVES
+964 YPDVDN
-970 NTIRYGLSGITKVG
+970 NTIRYGLSGITKIG

-991 MDGRPYTSV
+991 IDNRPYSSV
-1000 ADLTSRVKINKA
+1000 EDLTKKVKINKA

-1023 DCFGDRLEIMRQ
+1023 DCFGDRVQVMRQ
-1035 YVASVSDTKSR
+1035 YINSISDTKKR
-1046 ITLQNMKMLCDFGLI
+1046 ITLQNMKMLCDFDLI
-1061 PNEYDMERRVYNFN
+1061 PDEHDFQRRVYNFN
-1075 KYLKKLK
+1075 KYIKKFK
-1082 WETYYCLDEVAM
+1082 HETYYLLDNIAM
-1094 NFYEAHFDM
+1094 RFFEECFDM
-1103 DKLEP
+1103 DKLKTTEL
-1108 SEMSESGFVIK
+1108 SESGFMIQ
-1119 QTTWDAIYKKHM
+1119 QTVWDNIYQHNM
-1131 DKIRPWVKANAAEL
+1131 DIIRPWVRKNADIL
-1145 LEQVNNRLMSDTWNK
+1145 LNKVNERLTSDMWNK
-1160 YCTGNLSKWEMDA
+1160 YCQGNLSKWEMDA

-1180 HELANINN
+1180 HELADI
-1188 HRYGI
+1188 RKDLYEI
-1193 TNFSDI
+1193 ADFSRI
-1199 PENPVVERI
+1199 PENPVVERV

-1232 KAKKT
+1232 KSKKT

-1248 IKIFG
+1248 VKIFG
-1253 QVFTHYDKQIS
+1253 AVFTHYDKQIS

-1297 LAKKYNKTPYHLV
+1297 LAKKYNRTSYHLV
-1310 ELITEVNADGSL
+1310 ELITGVNEDGTLITRGERVEVN
-1322 RTREERMEV
+1322 E
-1331 AE
+1331 